1 MAKTRTDKAAK
12 RTSEYIVEEYRLSE
26 IVISSEVANPGALHY
41 MSLASLF
48 TNIIVIEDLFS
59 NVVKLEVSLTD
70 AEGFM
75 ETFPVIGDETIEL
88 TFLSRLTE
96 VQAAFR
102 EEGTNH
108 QKFKVYD
115 IQMNP
120 SESKYG
126 EFTIFGVS
134 EEYVRSMQKRVSKRY
149 TGLNSDS
156 IKDIV
161 RKYLGYEKDLF
172 LEKTKVTHSTI
183 IPNWTPFEAINFL
196 AARSISAVD
205 EEIEVMDMQLQTSS
219 GSFFVFYERLNEGF
233 RFESIETLIAKQRGQ
248 DLPKYFYAPR
258 ATEGGV
264 HLNEPGMFG
273 VDSFQV
279 INSFDSMR
287 NLGRGMYASRLIAY
301 DPIRMKYDIVKYDYF
316 KDPAAQ
322 SDENSKTHDFVTMD
336 GGQGGREYKLTSV
349 HSSLLGDHTSMTKL
363 ATTTKD
369 HDSLFVPPHI
379 EAGSHNNINP
389 ATTAIGVNNTT
400 FNDRE
405 AKSNHVEDWLLQRN
419 AQEQEFD
426 NIRLKLTIAGNS
438 SRHVGDLIDF
448 DFPSYKPTADFAGP
462 HQLYG
467 GIYMVTKI
475 NHIITQTRY
484 NTEMEI
490 VKNSMMTDLPGNDE
504 GYDSEI
510 TTIQEGLDDMG
521 DAGGKSGSRA
531 MRNEDGSIRIVGGL

>member
-1 MAKTRTDKAAK
+1 M
-12 RTSEYIVEEYRLSE
+12 
-26 IVISSEVANPGALHY
+26 
-41 MSLASLF
+41 
-48 TNIIVIEDLFS
+48 
-59 NVVKLEVSLTD
+59 
-70 AEGFM
+70 
-75 ETFPVIGDETIEL
+75 
-88 TFLSRLTE
+88 
-96 VQAAFR
+96 
-102 EEGTNH
+102 
-108 QKFKVYD
+108 
-115 IQMNP
+115 
-120 SESKYG
+120 
-126 EFTIFGVS
+126 
-134 EEYVRSMQKRVSKRY
+134 
-149 TGLNSDS
+149 
-156 IKDIV
+156 
-161 RKYLGYEKDLF
+161 
-172 LEKTKVTHSTI
+172 
-183 IPNWTPFEAINFL
+183 
-196 AARSISAVD
+196 
-205 EEIEVMDMQLQTSS
+205 
-219 GSFFVFYERLNEGF
+219 
-233 RFESIETLIAKQRGQ
+233 
-248 DLPKYFYAPR
+248 PKYFYAPR

-369 HDSLFVPPHI
+369 HDSLFVPSHGGAPDYI
-379 EAGSHNNINP
+379 EGLSP
-389 ATTAIGVNNTT
+389 IGASSKT
-400 FNDRE
+400 FYDRQ

-426 NIRLKLTIAGNS
+426 NIRLKLSIAGNS

-484 NTEMEI
+484 NMEMEI
-490 VKNSMMTDLPGNDE
+490 VKNSMMTDLPGNEE
-504 GYDSEI
+504 GYKRLEV
-510 TTIQEGLDDMG
+510 IQEGLDEMG
-521 DAGGKSGSRA
+521 RQGGKTGSRA